1 MFPKDAQSTDGLLR
15 RADIAMYQAKGD
27 RSRFFF
33 YAPAADHSSRE
44 RLGLVADLKRAIEQG
59 GLIVH
64 YQPQID
70 LRTNTVSG
78 VEALVRWQHAER
90 GLLGADRFVAIAEQ
104 TGVMRELTA
113 SVLEQALAQQRAW
126 LDEGR
131 ELNLAVNISAT
142 NMLDASFLGDL
153 QQRLERWRTPPGML
167 RLEITETV
175 LIAEGSRVR
184 RVIDALGD
192 LGVLVSLD
200 DFGTGYS
207 PLSYLRELPVT
218 EIKIDRSFIAAMMS
232 DRDTA
237 TIVAAVIGL
246 ARRLGIDVVAEGIE
260 TAGQLEMLRTF
271 DCPFAQGYLF
281 SRPLPGQVVGRW
293 LKEDALQH
301 IAEEVLAA
309 GRLADLGGDPL
320 ELDAPSAAPP
330 AVRPVGTL
338 VWPGRAGNGDVPVR

>member
-1 MFPKDAQSTDGLLR
+1 
-15 RADIAMYQAKGD
+15 
-27 RSRFFF
+27 
-33 YAPAADHSSRE
+33 
-44 RLGLVADLKRAIEQG
+44 
-59 GLIVH
+59 
-64 YQPQID
+64 
-70 LRTNTVSG
+70 
-78 VEALVRWQHAER
+78 
-90 GLLGADRFVAIAEQ
+90 
-104 TGVMRELTA
+104 
-113 SVLEQALAQQRAW
+113 
-126 LDEGR
+126 
-131 ELNLAVNISAT
+131 
-142 NMLDASFLGDL
+142 
-153 QQRLERWRTPPGML
+153 ML

-218 EIKIDRSFIAAMMS
+218 EIKIDRSFIASMMS

-237 TIVAAVIGL
+237 TIVSAVIGL

-260 TAGQLEMLRTF
+260 TAGQLEMLRSF

-281 SRPLPGQVVGRW
+281 SRPLPAQVVARW

-309 GRLADLGGDPL
+309 GRLADLGVDEL
-320 ELDAPSAAPP
+320 ELDAPTSAASPHAAGRRAGLAGTRRQRRRSDP
-330 AVRPVGTL
+330 LAQDRAARTRVGQA
-338 VWPGRAGNGDVPVR
+338 GRAAWALASRGHGVGRARRGFAPRRFLPGGAGGSASASRSFIALPMPSVSTSMSGAPS